1 MKSELKR
8 MIEKAVSVLQEELHI
23 EKIPQVL
30 LEVPKK
36 ASQGDYSTPV
46 AMAIGAMMRQSPRKI
61 AEKLLNQLT
70 AHPDIEKIE
79 VAGAGYLNFTLKNSY
94 WQELLKEI
102 LEKKRSFGR
111 SETGKGVKVQIEF
124 VSANP
129 TGPLHVG
136 HGRGAVVGDA
146 LAKLFEMT
154 GHDVQRE
161 YYINDVGKQ
170 VVLLGESIWARY
182 RQLKGEKSDVPEEGY
197 HGDYVTDIARE
208 VISKNL
214 SLPENRSEIVS
225 FFTQYGKTAI
235 LGEIKKDL
243 DRLKIHFSDWF
254 SEKELYDTN
263 LVSESLE
270 TLKKGGYLYESDGAT
285 WFATLQFGDDKDRIV
300 IKQNGEKTY
309 YASDIAY
316 HYQKFKRG
324 FDRVINI
331 WGADH
336 HGYIHRVKAA
346 VKALGFDPDKLNI
359 LLIQLV
365 NLVREGK
372 PVAMSKRSGEYVT
385 LREVIDEVGPDATRF
400 FFLTRGTDIT
410 LDFDLELAKKQ
421 SNENP
426 VFYVQ
431 YAYARLCSVLRN
443 AEEKKIDDSG
453 ENADL
458 TLLKLEQEI
467 ALMKLLASYPELIQ
481 DSVQALEPHRLAY
494 YLQDL
499 AGLLHQYYYKNR
511 ILSEDIPL
519 TRSRLVLTQAIKI
532 VLENGLE
539 VLGVQAPEKM

>member
-1 MKSELKR
+1 
-8 MIEKAVSVLQEELHI
+8 
-23 EKIPQVL
+23 
-30 LEVPKK
+30 
-36 ASQGDYSTPV
+36 
-46 AMAIGAMMRQSPRKI
+46 
-61 AEKLLNQLT
+61 
-70 AHPDIEKIE
+70 
-79 VAGAGYLNFTLKNSY
+79 
-94 WQELLKEI
+94 
-102 LEKKRSFGR
+102 
-111 SETGKGVKVQIEF
+111 
-124 VSANP
+124 
-129 TGPLHVG
+129 
-136 HGRGAVVGDA
+136 VVGDA

-154 GHDVQRE
+154 GHEVQRE

-182 RQLKGEKSDVPEEGY
+182 RQLKGEKADIPEEGY
-197 HGDYVTDIARE
+197 HGDYITEIARE

-214 SLPENRSEIVS
+214 SLPENGSEVVS
-225 FFTQYGKTAI
+225 FFTQYGKSTI

-263 LVSESLE
+263 LVSETLE
-270 TLKKGGYLYESDGAT
+270 TLKTNGYLYESDGAT

-316 HYQKFKRG
+316 HHQKFKRG
-324 FDRVINI
+324 FDRVINL

-400 FFLTRGTDIT
+400 FFLTRGTDMT

-443 AEEKKIDDSG
+443 AEEKKIDVSG

-458 TLLKLEQEI
+458 SLLNLEQEI
-467 ALMKLLASYPELIQ
+467 ALMKLLASYPELIE

-519 TRSRLVLTQAIKI
+519 TRSRLVLTRAIKI

-539 VLGVQAPEKM
+539 VLGVHAPEKM